1 MADAEIVS
9 DLERVLA
16 QIKARGHQTIEID
29 DLLRLVEGIKREK
42 EAATQL
48 ILQGEEHGHQWDL
61 EMVRSGI
68 NAGTNALKTSLLISG
83 GSAAALLA
91 FAGSAWSSLTEAGL
105 ATLASMLGWLAWA
118 ILSTG
123 VASSVTY
130 LCQYFFAERQPWHEK
145 AGDIC
150 QWFAS
155 ALVALSYVFVFIAY
169 MKASELMMMF
179 KVVKA
184 IPLAYLGGP

>member
-1 MADAEIVS
+1 MADAEIVT

-29 DLLRLVEGIKREK
+29 DLLRLVEEIKREK
-42 EAATQL
+42 GVATQL

-123 VASSVTY
+123 GASSVTY
-130 LCQYFFAERQPWHEK
+130 LSQYFFAERLPWHKK
-145 AGDIC
+145 AGDNC

-155 ALVALSYVFVFIAY
+155 ALVALSYLFVFIAY
-169 MKASELMMMF
+169 LKASELMMMF

-184 IPLAYLGGP
+184 IPLAYLGAP